1 MAEIETRVVAPRP
14 GSKHSTRLP
23 EVTMRPVS
31 VHGAR
36 QTSSVR
42 AAAGLMVETAASSRS
57 TGSHAPPH
65 ASSVRT
71 LQPQAPAFLV
81 QSLDHL
87 KPDGGGQSDAG
98 TCGAALPAYRS
109 RAGVGGKAPR
119 QPQRSSA
126 ALLSIDER
134 PRTEQRGRRAKRN
147 AGKENASGTTASPRL
162 PSVSVQ
168 EEVLQETPTELQ
180 EAPHICS
187 ENCSGQCCTSVQA
200 QLRAQELERLLLT
213 EQKELAGARKAEAA
227 AVRARELEQA
237 ERRKAQDDID
247 ALRRALEE
255 EKQKSN
261 ELLAAARDEFRR
273 REERAEEKH
282 AKEKEDIR
290 EKHAKDL
297 SFMEASLEKARR
309 ERNEAIQDGSH
320 ARQLL
325 EAQRTR
331 AEQLEQELRKRS

>member
-1 MAEIETRVVAPRP
+1 MAEIETRIVAPRP

-57 TGSHAPPH
+57 TGSHAPLH

-71 LQPQAPAFLV
+71 VQPQAPAFLV

-109 RAGVGGKAPR
+109 RTGVGGKAPR

-162 PSVSVQ
+162 PSASVQ
-168 EEVLQETPTELQ
+168 EEVLQVTPT

-213 EQKELAGARKAEAA
+213 EQKELAVARKAEAA

-255 EKQKSN
+255 EKQRSN

-273 REERAEEKH
+273 REERAEEEH

-331 AEQLEQELRKRS
+331 AEQLEQELRKPS